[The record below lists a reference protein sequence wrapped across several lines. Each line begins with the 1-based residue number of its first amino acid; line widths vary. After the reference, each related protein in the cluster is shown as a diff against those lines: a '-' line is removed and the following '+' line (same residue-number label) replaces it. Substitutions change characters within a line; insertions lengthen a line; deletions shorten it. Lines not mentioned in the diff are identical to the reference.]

1 MCIYK
6 MDYDEYNRIMDI
18 LKFTH
23 KQKIELMHMSSSLKY
38 NVYSKIF
45 SKNNNL
51 VGGAPP
57 EYDERPYVLKVD
69 KIVEKKSKEILKSKQ
84 KISYNKFR
92 IDILIYEN
100 LKKDLFIKILNPKGQ
115 DCAIILIEKGK
126 KQALIE
132 NISNSEGC
140 IQNGL
145 IYKDGGKILFRIV
158 LKYLS
163 ANKDVFGINRI
174 TLSDKSLVRCSS
186 ENDSTHSKKK
196 VNLQLQLA
204 DLYMLTHGDTWYGNF
219 GFLPY
224 DAANNKPNMFR
235 TKKYKEYKKKMNTLK
250 IKDYPHLYKIIIE
263 TYKRLKIY
271 YFNEE
276 KIKKLFKENSESLV
290 KDVLREL
297 FVNKFPFC
305 YIYDEI
311 KDNILEDLNIQ
322 SLYDIAYYLDI

>member
-1 MCIYK
+1 

-38 NVYSKIF
+38 NVYSKVF

-51 VGGAPP
+51 IGGIPP
-57 EYDERPYVLKVD
+57 EYDKRPYVSKID
-69 KIVEKKSKEILKSKQ
+69 KIAEKLSLKFTKT
-84 KISYNKFR
+84 IVYNNFR

-100 LKKDLFIKILNPKGQ
+100 LKKDLFIKILNPKEQ
-115 DCAIILIEKGK
+115 DCVLILIEKSS

-140 IQNGL
+140 IQNAL
-145 IYKDGGKILFRIV
+145 IYKDGGKILFRII

-163 ANKDVFGINRI
+163 ANKDKFKINRI

-186 ENDSTHSKKK
+186 ESHETHSKKK

-204 DLYMLTHGDTWYGNF
+204 DLYMLTHGDTWYGKF

-224 DAANNKPNMFR
+224 DAPNNKIDTDGVQDYNES
-235 TKKYKEYKKKMNTLK
+235 KEKMNKLQ
-250 IKDYPHLYKIIIE
+250 IKDYPNLYKLIIE
-263 TYKRLKIY
+263 TYKRLKVY
-271 YFNEE
+271 HFNEE
-276 KIKKLFKENSESLV
+276 KLKKFFKENSESLV
-290 KDVLREL
+290 KDVLRKL
-297 FVNKFPFC
+297 FRNKFPFC
-305 YIYDEI
+305 YIYNEI
-311 KDNILEDLNIQ
+311 KRDIRRDLNIQ
-322 SLYDIAYYLDI
+322 SLYDRAYYLDI